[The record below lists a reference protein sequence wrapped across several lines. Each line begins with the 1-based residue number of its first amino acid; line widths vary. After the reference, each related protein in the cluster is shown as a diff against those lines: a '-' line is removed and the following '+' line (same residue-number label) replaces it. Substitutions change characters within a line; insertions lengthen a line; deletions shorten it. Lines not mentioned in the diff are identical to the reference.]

1 VITPVAVTI
10 IAEDLLGTPLAGG
23 IVRFT
28 PTRIDVE
35 GSGSGG
41 AILVPQVR
49 DVGLDGTGQAVPTI
63 LPNVNSQYLVEF
75 FTSAR
80 NRVET
85 KGPVYA
91 TIPGAP
97 VVACYLHDCL
107 TTGAPVLSDAQR
119 ALNGAQAALAAA
131 QAVLTDAGFVA
142 VKNDLPKLEALN
154 AALTALEAL
163 YGDLTNLNAVAD
175 ALTALNALHD
185 DLVNL
190 NALHDDLANVDAV
203 AGAINA
209 VNACANNLQAIL
221 NAPTYAAQAQAAQ
234 AGAAASDAD
243 ATAQAANANTF
254 ALSAAAQAAQAYAWS
269 LSSASAQQQDLSA
282 LAKQLHYSPNAILG
296 TLFYDTG
303 KDSNPAWVDQV
314 ANASYMQE
322 ALNGPWLYGASNGF
336 PTELDARCSPA
347 SVGSECITGADP
359 TFGSATGYTLVGG
372 ASISAGVATIPANA
386 SVQVN
391 TGNQPTTAGTIYR
404 ITITIAAV
412 TGTAPRVTWGGVTL
426 TFPAAVGTHTL
437 HLGATATSANPQAI
451 ITGSGG
457 TSVAVDSF
465 SIKPVTGNF
474 AASSSYYNNAADGR
488 HYRLWQNLFY
498 FSEFPNGTAD
508 GTSVT
513 NVTASAF
520 AGSAVGISTG
530 IAYGD
535 NSVAREIRKGAFAAT
550 NGLTYRFSVYVVMT
564 DGLAPAFG
572 NVAPTNAANDFYLMI
587 GGTQIDPTTYSVT
600 NLGGGLYRVSAIGTQ
615 GASNVTAHGVGKAT
629 TNSARTFT
637 TSGWMFEVVPTPSS
651 PAAPSAY
658 EKKADASLGNS
669 QTTNGNSNKPPRIWA
684 MVWESGYLCIY
695 DPTKPGCPLWKSLLT
710 TGVSTALGAFS
721 FATLTTNGVWA
732 KEGKLYI
739 GNNQGGL
746 ICDFANDKMTPMRA
760 IAGGCMLADRR
771 IAARNAQPVAGLT
784 NVGVSGIDY
793 INLGNNLTTCITGT
807 TYSDAPVDPNTL
819 LMQPTVFMGAGTTC
833 TLLKDDGTVVTT
845 TAMGGSVTYATM
857 TPWYLL
863 TANGSGQGAFFTLGN
878 LRTVATNWPVS
889 TWSPNSSQFTGDAAA
904 NLLACSRS
912 LVAKLTSGPSLQGPS
927 LGLMRLNASNQ
938 LASLFAKITPF
949 SNTGWMVGDIRGCWL
964 SSTVPGATVA
974 GTNIITDSAFDNPA
988 TSALYFNQ
996 DGNISHSVG
1005 SGVLNVSTNI
1015 NAGSSYVA
1023 YVAAT
1028 EPGVQYTINA
1038 VFSVVAGCTGGFFDV
1053 RDGASP
1059 GSGGQL
1065 NLTGNVNGGS
1075 AATGAAST
1083 TFTAVSTLT
1092 SIRMVMVKTQNDASC
1107 TWDNHTCTVTAL
1119 ADRSYKANNLTLT
1132 GSLTKS
1138 AANAATQIMLYGGWS
1153 AANYAR
1159 QAYSANLDPATG
1171 ALRGTIW
1178 GTVPQCSA
1186 GSGVPVAGG
1195 FGPSTATYINPALF
1209 ASAAVP
1215 PNFTSQWTLGTG
1227 WSATSGTTLTSNGTQ
1242 VANSDTSWNIG
1253 QPAIAVGNVRMWAI
1267 NVSAISGTL
1276 TVFANNGTAFAIT
1289 APGTY
1294 YGLGT
1299 VGGTA
1304 ILRAAA
1310 GTTVSLTLGVQELL
1324 PAMAFHRA
1332 GAAGASYG
1340 LGINA
1345 LAQLVAFCN
1354 DGTTNRVATA
1364 QAPSSTSQAMLIKA
1378 AMEYATS
1385 GTVSLRINSA
1395 PVQSTTGAPL
1405 GTLSNA
1411 AAVLTV
1417 GADYG
1422 LTAGWPGG
1430 LALLRIG
1437 MTNATQEQSALC
1449 FEHEY
1454 MMFQPGAVCAL
1465 PDAAV
1470 LQDFS
1475 FDPLQQ
1481 KLKSVSSG
1489 YESSLIGLTFSAQA
1503 AVSAG
1508 TFSRCAHLGGM
1519 KMTARATTNPGVDIM
1534 VPAYSL
1540 REELVNRDRAAADR
1554 ARLTQSFDFSGGF
1567 TAQTFN
1573 ASTLM
1578 TNTAGWTYPSQANQR
1593 GVGLSGSGIP
1603 ANTTIADV
1611 TGNITYLSAAATAGA
1626 SGVPISVTGF
1636 RLPQGVEAVDVAAG
1650 PAGSMNPKMEGVN
1663 NDYTRT
1669 FDGFCE
1675 TVLMTPGSNAR
1686 VRINGRR
1693 WQQ

>member
-1 VITPVAVTI
+1 LRAAVSDVVTVIVLFRVKRPDGSLVPRAIVRTKLTEIETDEGFVVPALFEGTADDAAELLLPMWPNARGSNGSRYSVAMYDPVTQMPIATGHITVPDVDVSLQPVRADLLLDRAPYPSLDAAQQATRQLQQAQVTI
-10 IAEDLLGTPLAGG
+10 DAAVQEATDQAG
-23 IVRFT
+23 VATAVLNDPAF
-28 PTRIDVE
+28 
-35 GSGSGG
+35 
-41 AILVPQVR
+41 
-49 DVGLDGTGQAVPTI
+49 QAV
-63 LPNVNSQYLVEF
+63 
-75 FTSAR
+75 A
-80 NRVET
+80 
-85 KGPVYA
+85 
-91 TIPGAP
+91 
-97 VVACYLHDCL
+97 
-107 TTGAPVLSDAQR
+107 
-119 ALNGAQAALAAA
+119 AALDNIAIVAADKA
-131 QAVLTDAGFVA
+131 Q
-142 VKNDLPKLEALN
+142 
-154 AALTALEAL
+154 
-163 YGDLTNLNAVAD
+163 
-175 ALTALNALHD
+175 
-185 DLVNL
+185 
-190 NALHDDLANVDAV
+190 VDAV
-203 AGAINA
+203 AQIADDVATLA
-209 VNACANNLQAIL
+209 VVADEVVALVPHVNEISALAPHVDDLATTALNMPAIL
-221 NAPTYAAQAQAAQ
+221 AAPGAA

-243 ATAQAANANTF
+243 ATAQALNANTF

-282 LAKQLHYSPNAILG
+282 IAKQLHYSPNAILG

-322 ALNGPWLYGASNGF
+322 ALNGTW
-336 PTELDARCSPA
+336 LDASPYTNGITSELIA
-347 SVGSECITGADP
+347 RSIGGTLGPELAQDSGFNSAVGSG
-359 TFGSATGYTLVGG
+359 LVGG
-372 ASISAGVATIPANA
+372 AAIAGGFLTLAAAAN
-386 SVQVN
+386 S
-391 TGNQPTTAGTIYR
+391 R
-404 ITITIAAV
+404 DEL
-412 TGTAPRVTWGGVTL
+412 TL
-426 TFPAAVGTHTL
+426 TSGTKAGHVYEITLVVSAVGGSGQSMSIQL
-437 HLGATATSANPQAI
+437 
-451 ITGSGG
+451 TGSGG
-457 TSVAVDSF
+457 WNQNAYTAPNVSVGTIRVRYSPANDAPTATCLRVINTTGTASITIDSF
-465 SIKPVTGNF
+465 SIKEVTT
-474 AASSSYYNNAADGR
+474 
-488 HYRLWQNLFY
+488 L
-498 FSEFPNGTAD
+498 P
-508 GTSVT
+508 
-513 NVTASAF
+513 
-520 AGSAVGISTG
+520 
-530 IAYGD
+530 
-535 NSVAREIRKGAFAAT
+535 AAT
-550 NGLTYRFSVYVVMT
+550 GSYFQNST
-564 DGLAPAFG
+564 DGKHYTL
-572 NVAPTNAANDFYLMI
+572 NAGA
-587 GGTQIDPTTYSVT
+587 GVT
-600 NLGGGLYRVSAIGTQ
+600 
-615 GASNVTAHGVGKAT
+615 
-629 TNSARTFT
+629 
-637 TSGWMFEVVPTPSS
+637 
-651 PAAPSAY
+651 
-658 EKKADASLGNS
+658 

-695 DPTKPGCPLWKSLLT
+695 DPTKPGCPLWKAWLT
-710 TGVSTALGAFS
+710 TGVSTALGAFT

-739 GNNQGGL
+739 GSNQGGL

-807 TYSDAPVDPNTL
+807 TYGDAPVDPNTL
-819 LMQPTVFMGAGTTC
+819 LMQPTVFLGAGTTC
-833 TLLKDDGTVVTT
+833 TLLKDDGTAVTT
-845 TAMGGSVTYATM
+845 NAMGGSVTYATM

-863 TANGSGQGAFFTLGN
+863 TANGAGQGAFFTLGN

-912 LVAKLTSGPSLQGPS
+912 LVAKLITGPSLQGPS

-938 LASLFAKITPF
+938 LASLFAKITPY

-964 SSTVPGATVA
+964 SSTVSGATVA
-974 GTNIITDSAFDNPA
+974 GVNIITDSTFDSPA

-1053 RDGASP
+1053 RDGASH

-1065 NLTGNVNGGS
+1065 NLTGNVNAGS

-1178 GTVPQCSA
+1178 GTVPQAISGASA
-1186 GSGVPVAGG
+1186 PAPGG
-1195 FGPSTATYINPALF
+1195 YGPLANYLNPALF
-1209 ASAAVP
+1209 ASSAIP
-1215 PNFTSQWTLGTG
+1215 PNFTTQWARGTG
-1227 WSATSGTTLTSNGTQ
+1227 WSTPSNTTATSNGSQTG
-1242 VANSDTSWNIG
+1242 NSDLTWNAGG
-1253 QPAIAVGNVRMWAI
+1253 QPTIGAGNVRVWTI
-1267 NVSAISGTL
+1267 NVSAINGTL
-1276 TVFANNGTAFAIT
+1276 VVYANNNINFNIT

-1294 YGLGT
+1294 YGFSNAALP
-1299 VGGTA
+1299 TA

-1354 DGTTNRVATA
+1354 DGTTNRMVTA

-1395 PVQSTTGAPL
+1395 PAQSTTGAPL

-1475 FDPLQQ
+1475 FDPSQQ

-1489 YESSLIGLTFSAQA
+1489 YESSLIGLTFAAQA
-1503 AVSAG
+1503 AASAG
-1508 TFSRCAHLGGM
+1508 SFTRCAHQGGM
-1519 KMTARATTNPGVDIM
+1519 KMLARSTTNPGVDIL
-1534 VPAYSL
+1534 VPAYAL
-1540 REELVNRDRAAADR
+1540 REELANRDRAAAER
-1554 ARLTQSFDFSGGF
+1554 ARLTQCLDYTGGF

-1573 ASTLM
+1573 GNTLM
-1578 TNTAGWTYPSQANQR
+1578 TNVAGWTYPSQTNPR
-1593 GVGLSGSGIP
+1593 GEVVTGSGIP
-1603 ANTTIADV
+1603 AGAAITEV
-1611 TGNITYLSAAATAGA
+1611 TGNIVYLSAAATAGN
-1626 SGVPISVTGF
+1626 SGVQIALTDFS
-1636 RLPQGVEAVDVAAG
+1636 L
-1650 PAGSMNPKMEGVN
+1650 PAGYEATDVFAGGGQKVEGATK
-1663 NDYTRT
+1663 DYARL
-1669 FDGFCE
+1669 FDGFRE
-1675 TVLMTPGSNAR
+1675 TIRFSAAPGYATQVHVNAR
-1686 VRINGRR
+1686 RYP
-1693 WQQ
+1693 Q